1 MVGVHVLA
9 LRLGFPD
16 RSIVLLLLDMRS
28 GVVPL
33 LRLPSV
39 LSLSLSLF
47 LLSSLSIVVHSIDCC
62 TASESE
68 ATKNAGRYF
77 RLPNHKQAHPP
88 LPLLLSSPEFAPRIF
103 AACVNIKLAFMYSE
117 VSMKPTIPRS
127 WI

>member
-1 MVGVHVLA
+1 LFFYFSICGLA
-9 LRLGFPD
+9 WFLCYDCLRC
-16 RSIVLLLLDMRS
+16 
-28 GVVPL
+28 
-33 LRLPSV
+33 
-39 LSLSLSLF
+39 SLFLSLF

-103 AACVNIKLAFMYSE
+103 ATCVNIKLAFMYSE